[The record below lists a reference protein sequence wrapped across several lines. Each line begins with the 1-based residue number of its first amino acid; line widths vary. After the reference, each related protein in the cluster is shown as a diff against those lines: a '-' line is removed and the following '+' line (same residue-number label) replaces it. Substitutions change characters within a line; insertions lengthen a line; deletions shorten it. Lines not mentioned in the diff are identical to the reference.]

1 MHLWYQFQNPTLLCS
16 LLHLQ
21 VFQKTWPLTF
31 TMKSLRFKLVLNF
44 YRYLYGINF
53 KLLCYLVLEFLQT
66 YICTLPTGPAGLWC
80 CFLKIIR
87 LLCANRNNLSFLR
100 ETRMFKNVMLKPHV
114 LLKKALGKFLTK
126 TLCPHLHVHIIRFSN
141 YVVVWLHLA

>member
-1 MHLWYQFQNPTLLCS
+1 MLTALWKLLLFFFKYWWLPVLTLILLVDAPTLLCS

-100 ETRMFKNVMLKPHV
+100 ETRMFKNAMLKPHA
-114 LLKKALGKFLTK
+114 LLKK
-126 TLCPHLHVHIIRFSN
+126 HLENF
-141 YVVVWLHLA
+141 WQKLWG